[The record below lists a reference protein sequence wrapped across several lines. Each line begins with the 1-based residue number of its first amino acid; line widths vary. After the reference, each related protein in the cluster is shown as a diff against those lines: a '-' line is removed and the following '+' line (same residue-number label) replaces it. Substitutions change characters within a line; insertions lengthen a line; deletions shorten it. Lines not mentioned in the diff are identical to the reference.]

1 MGKGEN
7 MSAIATAVVAGSV
20 ITGSAAKSAANTG
33 ANASLESARIG
44 AQAGAFRPQNITT
57 RFGSSNFQM
66 GTDPETGLPILESA
80 GYELSPELASLQDRL
95 IGFTPGALERGLD
108 AYNRIR
114 PIEEAV
120 PGLFG
125 LSTQFLGES
134 PQAIR
139 QKYIDDQLAALE
151 PSRIREEQRLGAS
164 VFGRGRAGLNVG
176 DIGSP
181 DLYSL
186 AAARRQQELG
196 LAAGAEDAV
205 RQRIATGTGLL
216 GTSVD
221 LLGAVPAYE
230 TAALSPYSSYLSNAQ
245 IIEQLGQDPLR
256 LGAELGGRAST
267 AGQAGGQLLAQAGQN
282 AANLRM
288 QGSLVG
294 PTMMAGTLNNV
305 LGNPYLMQG
314 MSNMSNPFS
323 VGGMF
328 SPYQVSTQGPSG
340 LTQSQILTSQ
350 NF

>member
-1 MGKGEN
+1 MPDIGTA
-7 MSAIATAVVAGSV
+7 AIAVGGNLISGKMAGDAAE
-20 ITGSAAKSAANTG
+20 SAAEAGAAGNI
-33 ANASLESARIG
+33 AAARIG

-95 IGFTPGALERGLD
+95 IGITPGALERGLD

-139 QKYIDDQLAALE
+139 QRYIDDQLAALE
-151 PSRIREEQRLGAS
+151 PSRIREEQRLAAS

-221 LLGAVPAYE
+221 LLGAVPAYQV
-230 TAALSPYSSYLSNAQ
+230 AALSPYSSYLSNAQ

-256 LGAELGGRAST
+256 IGSELGNRQST
-267 AGQAGGQLLAQAGQN
+267 AGQAGGSLLAQAGQN

-288 QGSLVG
+288 QGSLVA
-294 PTMMAGTLNNV
+294 PTMYANTANQL
-305 LGNPYLMQG
+305 LSNPYLMNNMFGQPSMPTQQG
-314 MSNMSNPFS
+314 FRP
-323 VGGMF
+323 G
-328 SPYQVSTQGPSG
+328 STYSYMHPDFQ
-340 LTQSQILTSQ
+340 
-350 NF
+350 